1 MCDNERVTIEF
12 LFLFLF
18 VGKVELV
25 RLTYLRVRKEQRPHH
40 TGKSGFEYL
49 HVCAC
54 NGMTVNSHQ
63 RASVLIVIE
72 RVPFGG
78 IGGVCVTNDV
88 LLFGFTY
95 SGDFTFPFATG
106 WNRRRS
112 R

>member
-1 MCDNERVTIEF
+1 M
-12 LFLFLF
+12 
-18 VGKVELV
+18 
-25 RLTYLRVRKEQRPHH
+25 
-40 TGKSGFEYL
+40 
-49 HVCAC
+49 CAC
-54 NGMTVNSHQ
+54 NGMTINSHQ

-112 R
+112 RRGGRRSVTVGGRCPDGFGGSGSRQRRW